1 MGNDAERRQTEKS
14 IRVSVSLPVDQHTA
28 LAEIAKENRASLAW
42 VVRAAVDKYLSDKAP
57 LFAPKG

>member
-14 IRVSVSLPVDQHTA
+14 IRMSVSLPVDQHTA

-42 VVRAAVDKYLSDKAP
+42 VVRAAVDKYLSDKSP